1 VINKSFQFGESAIG
15 VGHPV
20 FIVAEIGIN
29 HNGDIQIAKNLIDA
43 AAFAGANA
51 VKFQKRTP
59 KLCVPDDQKEVIRE
73 TPWGTMTYLEY
84 RHRMEF
90 DFDQYQ
96 ELGKY
101 AKSKNLEIFASPWD
115 LPSLDFLIS
124 LKHNAIKIA
133 SASLTFDE
141 LLKAA
146 KLSDKFVIAS
156 TGMSTMEQIDHAVSL
171 LNTERLLL
179 CHTTSAYPCELSEL
193 NLRMIQTLWDRFQV
207 PIGYSGHEIGLTT
220 SVAAIVLGA
229 VFLERHIT
237 LNRAMWGSDQAAS
250 VEPVGFAK
258 LVRDVRAV
266 EVAIGDGV
274 KRVYASEETSM
285 NRLRLH

>member
-1 VINKSFQFGESAIG
+1 
-15 VGHPV
+15 
-20 FIVAEIGIN
+20 
-29 HNGDIQIAKNLIDA
+29 
-43 AAFAGANA
+43 
-51 VKFQKRTP
+51 
-59 KLCVPDDQKEVIRE
+59 
-73 TPWGTMTYLEY
+73 
-84 RHRMEF
+84 MEF

-207 PIGYSGHEIGLTT
+207 PIGYSGHEIGLAT